1 MASPS
6 PVYIERLKMYLH
18 RSNGVVGAIWCCCV
32 VCFFGVGRSQILL
45 DYRRAIKVRLRRPT
59 CTPEDLHGA
68 RHRCS
73 PNEPLAAPRQKTRCN
88 LHSNGWWNLRG
99 WGCTSSKISRK
110 MRFNDPL
117 KTSLIETSCKTVKLF
132 LCRLYWVGQVKRRG
146 KFGRNTNVHKAKQH
160 QTTSL

>member
-1 MASPS
+1 MLAYHGHCLSTYVFSVFPELQS
-6 PVYIERLKMYLH
+6 WSILLR
-18 RSNGVVGAIWCCCV
+18 
-32 VCFFGVGRSQILL
+32 FFLGVGRSQILL
-45 DYRRAIKVRLRRPT
+45 DYRRAHQGQVAETT

-73 PNEPLAAPRQKTRCN
+73 PNEPLAAPRQRTRCN
-88 LHSNGWWNLRG
+88 LHSNGWWDLRG
-99 WGCTSSKISRK
+99 RGCTSSKISRK

-117 KTSLIETSCKTVKLF
+117 KTSLIETSCKTVKLI
-132 LCRLYWVGQVKRRG
+132 LRRLYWVGQVKRCG